1 MMNIRLY
8 QISLAM
14 LSSFVIPASGQMIS
28 SSPNATTP
36 FSGSEDLHIIQNGSE
51 KDTTL
56 SAIWRNILPPATATD
71 SSYSSISVDR
81 GIFTALSQLGTTA
94 QAIFNQAVMSGN
106 MTSFQSYDP
115 FRGISIAPPG
125 STVNTITGLA
135 GYTLNNTVPSNQ
147 RSQTVSL
154 FGVGICAVNNS
165 QCWGVDTIVS
175 DNPSVINTGMTSGSG
190 KYLYNEFDL
199 NITSPN
205 TRGAGLQ
212 IGGTALPTSTT
223 LDVNG
228 IAINK
233 LWGSRGVGTGTALFS
248 NGFIAADACCAI
260 GASIGASAL
269 SGGNVAGMPVYFNY
283 RDVSGTYQNVSL
295 NSAGNSSGT
304 GYLAVGGT
312 SGAILA
318 AATGLEAG
326 GVGATVLPGDVAMAK
341 GANAATAPGPG
352 YLKLE
357 VVAGTNSG
365 TCKLIAYAGTSTT
378 PTTIADNIGGG
389 C

>member
-1 MMNIRLY
+1 MML
-8 QISLAM
+8 
-14 LSSFVIPASGQMIS
+14 LSVVIPAHGQMTS
-28 SSPNATTP
+28 FLPQATTP
-36 FSGSEDLHIIQNGSE
+36 FSGAEDFQIFQNGSS
-51 KDTTL
+51 KDMTL
-56 SAIWRNILPPATATD
+56 STFWSNILPPATATD
-71 SSYSSISVDR
+71 SFYSPISVDR
-81 GIFTALSQLGTTA
+81 GIFTAVSQAGTTA
-94 QAIFNQAVMSGN
+94 PTIYNQAVISGN
-106 MTSFQSYDP
+106 KTLFQSYDP
-115 FRGISIAPPG
+115 FRGVSVAPPR

-135 GYTLNNTVPSNQ
+135 GYTLNNTVPRDQ

-154 FGVGICAVNNS
+154 FGVGICVVNNS

-175 DNPSVINTGMTSGSG
+175 DNPSVLNTRATNGTG

-199 NITSPN
+199 SITSPN

-233 LWGSRGVGTGTALFS
+233 LWGSGGVGTGTALFS

-260 GASIGASAL
+260 GATIGVTAL
-269 SGGNVAGMPVYFNY
+269 AGRNVSGMPVYFNY
-283 RDVSGTYQNVSL
+283 RDSSGGYQNVSL
-295 NSAGNSSGT
+295 NSAGGTSGT
-304 GYLAVGGT
+304 GYLGLGGT
-312 SGAILA
+312 SGATLA
-318 AATGLEAG
+318 AITGFEAG

-341 GANAATAPGPG
+341 GSNAATAPGPG

-357 VVAGTNSG
+357 VVAGTNPG
-365 TCKLIAYAGTSTT
+365 TCKLIAYAGTSPA